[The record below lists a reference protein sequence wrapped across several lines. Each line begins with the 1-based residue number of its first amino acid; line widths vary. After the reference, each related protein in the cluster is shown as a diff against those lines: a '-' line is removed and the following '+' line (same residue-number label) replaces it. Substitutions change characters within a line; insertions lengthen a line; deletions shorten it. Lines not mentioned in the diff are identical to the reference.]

1 MSERFDA
8 VRFDVEHLELHCVMR
23 KRVERL
29 EELVSSL
36 GPSRSASVALTKLE
50 EFYMWVGKA
59 LRDHQKGGE

>member
-1 MSERFDA
+1 MSERFAFVKFDDA
-8 VRFDVEHLELHCVMR
+8 HLEHQRMVR
-23 KRVERL
+23 EHTESL

-36 GPSRSASVALTKLE
+36 GPSRSVSVALTKLE